1 MDRHLAEQPESL
13 ELVLSSGL
21 LRVAGEERPL
31 VRVHLLTQA
40 VHLEHDRETGAIR
53 CLLAE
58 ASQVRLEDDEIIG
71 DFGFFDKSAAP
82 GLREKLAGSVTSPVD
97 PAVVGFLKDWAERAL
112 DTQCEVTDQWEP
124 RTAGAFRLD
133 IAPALVLRR
142 RDAFAL
148 RQYYENIV
156 SELQKPDAAVP
167 LGLAQLVETIEPSDK
182 LAWLERTGA
191 MAAADLAEDPLF
203 PLPANDQQ
211 RDIIRRLGD
220 DSGVV
225 VEGPPGTGKTHTIA
239 NLMSA
244 LLARGQ
250 RILVTSEKAQ
260 ALAVLRDKLPEQ
272 MQDLCVAQTDLSGT
286 GKNPL
291 ASSVSSLSDRHSDFR
306 ADESQRRIAEL
317 KERRAAVRRQR
328 SEALERIR
336 ALRESEWYQHPE
348 IAPGYSGTLAE
359 IVRKINA
366 TDDVG
371 WIRSTATGECPLTTA
386 EFGELLNLLRAQ
398 TDRRIARRNERIPE
412 AGQLP
417 TTESLGQWTAAIAT
431 GDAVVSGEGGDL
443 VSALGDLPDERLR
456 QLGHSCRT
464 AAEAVSQLRFVS
476 AHTTWAEQVANALLA
491 GQSHH
496 LWQGATAQLAL
507 IDVAV
512 AGDRAAGYQE
522 VSVGQLSGIEVSV
535 GQLSGIAAASAFAT
549 FADYLRDGGK
559 IRKLAKK
566 PEQKA
571 VEPYL
576 DSVRVAGAAVNTAE
590 AADTVAQHLRVL
602 DIAGILRAA
611 FAPLGYVLP
620 ADAHRGL
627 IVDQLAQLRVSCDRV
642 QAVLQVRAHLA
653 QLLASIPP
661 SARPRLSTVQEIERF
676 AGITLGAEKAKLA
689 RAELTAATE
698 RAGALVPAQWRATEH
713 ESLVAALAE
722 ADVARYQ
729 SGLRALEL
737 ARIEQRDQGRCDEL
751 RTRLAAAS
759 AGLADELAAEPHAGH

>member
-291 ASSVSSLSDRHSDFR
+291 ASSVPRCRIGIPTFVLTSPN
-306 ADESQRRIAEL
+306 AESQSSR
-317 KERRAAVRRQR
+317 
-328 SEALERIR
+328 
-336 ALRESEWYQHPE
+336 
-348 IAPGYSGTLAE
+348 
-359 IVRKINA
+359 
-366 TDDVG
+366 
-371 WIRSTATGECPLTTA
+371 
-386 EFGELLNLLRAQ
+386 
-398 TDRRIARRNERIPE
+398 
-412 AGQLP
+412 
-417 TTESLGQWTAAIAT
+417 
-431 GDAVVSGEGGDL
+431 
-443 VSALGDLPDERLR
+443 
-456 QLGHSCRT
+456 
-464 AAEAVSQLRFVS
+464 
-476 AHTTWAEQVANALLA
+476 
-491 GQSHH
+491 
-496 LWQGATAQLAL
+496 
-507 IDVAV
+507 
-512 AGDRAAGYQE
+512 
-522 VSVGQLSGIEVSV
+522 SVGL
-535 GQLSGIAAASAFAT
+535 
-549 FADYLRDGGK
+549 
-559 IRKLAKK
+559 
-566 PEQKA
+566 
-571 VEPYL
+571 
-576 DSVRVAGAAVNTAE
+576 
-590 AADTVAQHLRVL
+590 
-602 DIAGILRAA
+602 
-611 FAPLGYVLP
+611 
-620 ADAHRGL
+620 
-627 IVDQLAQLRVSCDRV
+627 
-642 QAVLQVRAHLA
+642 
-653 QLLASIPP
+653 
-661 SARPRLSTVQEIERF
+661 RF
-676 AGITLGAEKAKLA
+676 AGSDRK
-689 RAELTAATE
+689 R
-698 RAGALVPAQWRATEH
+698 
-713 ESLVAALAE
+713 S
-722 ADVARYQ
+722 
-729 SGLRALEL
+729 SGL
-737 ARIEQRDQGRCDEL
+737 GRCVSPSGTSTRRSHLAIREPWL
-751 RTRLAAAS
+751 RSSGRSTPRTTS
-759 AGLADELAAEPHAGH
+759 AGFGAPRQGSARSRPLSSENCSTCSVPKPIGELPGETSGYLKPVSCRRQSL

>member
-1 MDRHLAEQPESL
+1 
-13 ELVLSSGL
+13 
-21 LRVAGEERPL
+21 
-31 VRVHLLTQA
+31 
-40 VHLEHDRETGAIR
+40 
-53 CLLAE
+53 
-58 ASQVRLEDDEIIG
+58 
-71 DFGFFDKSAAP
+71 
-82 GLREKLAGSVTSPVD
+82 
-97 PAVVGFLKDWAERAL
+97 
-112 DTQCEVTDQWEP
+112 
-124 RTAGAFRLD
+124 
-133 IAPALVLRR
+133 
-142 RDAFAL
+142 
-148 RQYYENIV
+148 
-156 SELQKPDAAVP
+156 
-167 LGLAQLVETIEPSDK
+167 
-182 LAWLERTGA
+182 
-191 MAAADLAEDPLF
+191 
-203 PLPANDQQ
+203 
-211 RDIIRRLGD
+211 
-220 DSGVV
+220 
-225 VEGPPGTGKTHTIA
+225 
-239 NLMSA
+239 
-244 LLARGQ
+244 
-250 RILVTSEKAQ
+250 
-260 ALAVLRDKLPEQ
+260 
-272 MQDLCVAQTDLSGT
+272 
-286 GKNPL
+286 
-291 ASSVSSLSDRHSDFR
+291 
-306 ADESQRRIAEL
+306 
-317 KERRAAVRRQR
+317 
-328 SEALERIR
+328 
-336 ALRESEWYQHPE
+336 
-348 IAPGYSGTLAE
+348 
-359 IVRKINA
+359 
-366 TDDVG
+366 
-371 WIRSTATGECPLTTA
+371 
-386 EFGELLNLLRAQ
+386 
-398 TDRRIARRNERIPE
+398 
-412 AGQLP
+412 
-417 TTESLGQWTAAIAT
+417 
-431 GDAVVSGEGGDL
+431 
-443 VSALGDLPDERLR
+443 
-456 QLGHSCRT
+456 
-464 AAEAVSQLRFVS
+464 VSQLRFVS

-512 AGDRAAGYQE
+512 AGDRAAGYQ
-522 VSVGQLSGIEVSV
+522 EVSV

-620 ADAHRGL
+620 ADVHRGL

-676 AGITLGAEKAKLA
+676 AGITLGAEKAHAAKLA

-759 AGLADELAAEPHAGH
+759 AGLADELAAEPHAGHWIDRIEQWTRAWARASAVSWVGENTAPGAAREWEIALDTATSVS